1 MGGLGQEGVWVGAG
15 GVRRVRAGLLD
26 EFIEVLLLVCFE
38 LEREAESLVGEL
50 DALIGDEF
58 VVIVVF

>member
-1 MGGLGQEGVWVGAG
+1 MGAG